1 MASTLFRGPV
11 LVGKKNEAG
20 KTGFNIEQKDSNYTV
35 VINNGD
41 SGKTLLSNTKDVV
54 FTLPSIAVGNVY
66 TFTLPS
72 IAVGNVYTFVNTGA
86 DGQNNLT
93 INPATLDGIL
103 YLGGLVDNK
112 DLINT
117 LATSK
122 VGDYVTI
129 ASLNSI
135 VFWTVVDVQGVW
147 AKES

>member
-20 KTGFNIEQKDSNYTV
+20 VTGFNIEQKDSNYTV

-41 SGKTLLSNTKDVV
+41 CGKTLLSNTKDVV
-54 FTLPSIAVGNVY
+54 FTLPSIA
-66 TFTLPS
+66 
-72 IAVGNVYTFVNTGA
+72 IGNVYTFVNTGA

-93 INPATLDGIL
+93 ISPVSIDGIL
-103 YLGGLVDNK
+103 YAGSLTDNK

-117 LATSK
+117 QATSK
-122 VGDYVTI
+122 VGDYVTL
-129 ASLNSI
+129 ASLNSTAH
-135 VFWTVVDVQGVW
+135 WTVVDAQGVW

>member
-20 KTGFNIEQKDSNYTV
+20 VTGFNIEQKDSNYTV

-66 TFTLPS
+66 TF
-72 IAVGNVYTFVNTGA
+72 VNTGT

-93 INPATLDGIL
+93 ISPNSSDGIL
-103 YLGGLVDNK
+103 YLGALTDDSDV
-112 DLINT
+112 INT
-117 LATSK
+117 ASTSK

-129 ASLNSI
+129 ASLNSTA
-135 VFWTVVDVQGVW
+135 FWTVVDVQGVW
-147 AKES
+147 AKS

>member
-20 KTGFNIEQKDSNYTV
+20 VTGFNIEQKDSSYTV
-35 VINNGD
+35 VISTD
-41 SGKTLLSNTKDVV
+41 SGKTFLSNTKDVV
-54 FTLPSIAVGNVY
+54 FTLPAIAVGNVF
-66 TFTLPS
+66 TF
-72 IAVGNVYTFVNTGA
+72 YNTGA

-93 INPATLDGIL
+93 ISPDGDDGIL
-103 YLGGLVDNK
+103 YLGGLVDDK
-112 DLINT
+112 DVVNT
-117 LATSK
+117 QGTSK

-129 ASLNSI
+129 ASLNSV

>member
-20 KTGFNIEQKDSNYTV
+20 VTGFNIEQKDSNYTV

-41 SGKTLLSNTKDVV
+41 CGKTLLSNTKDVV
-54 FTLPSIAVGNVY
+54 FTLPAIAIGNV
-66 TFTLPS
+66 
-72 IAVGNVYTFVNTGA
+72 VTFVNTGA

-93 INPATLDGIL
+93 ISPNSSDGIL
-103 YLGGLVDNK
+103 YLGSLTDNK

-117 LATSK
+117 QATSK

-129 ASLNSI
+129 ASMNSTAH
-135 VFWTVVDVQGVW
+135 WTVVDVQGVW

>member
-20 KTGFNIEQKDSNYTV
+20 VTGYNIEQKDSNYTV

-66 TFTLPS
+66 TF
-72 IAVGNVYTFVNTGA
+72 VNTAGDA
-86 DGQNNLT
+86 GNNLT
-93 INPATLDGIL
+93 ISPNSSDGIL
-103 YLGGLVDNK
+103 YLGGLVDDK
-112 DLINT
+112 DVVNT
-117 LATSK
+117 ASTSK

-129 ASLNSI
+129 ASLNST

-147 AKES
+147 AKE